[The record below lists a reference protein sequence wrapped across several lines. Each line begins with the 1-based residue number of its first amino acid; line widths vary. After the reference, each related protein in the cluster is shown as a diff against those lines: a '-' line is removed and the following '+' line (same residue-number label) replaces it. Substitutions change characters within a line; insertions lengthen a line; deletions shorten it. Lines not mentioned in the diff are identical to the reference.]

1 MAASKC
7 QANVQATIA
16 QNHNMQRVQTIL
28 SPFNYSFKQIHVLLA
43 QQQHVMPT
51 GGTCARIAVVM
62 VIWEKP
68 KAIYKLN
75 HTTLMMVISVR
86 HNEI

>member
-51 GGTCARIAVVM
+51 CARIAVVM